1 MPVKERLFWIVAI
14 VLMGAAIHLAFVLFL
29 PNYAMGRKFEVMR
42 ELAGGDNQFK
52 VLSRDQAA
60 RYLVESDE
68 DLVHGVCS
76 IDLQGA
82 PVRINAPVPA
92 HYWSMNIYS
101 ERGDSIYTVNDLQV
115 KADRFAVEIRR
126 GEDQPAGAGETASTG
141 GDENLARVTSQQ
153 RFALLVV
160 RARAPTRQARR
171 DVAKAI
177 AASECKK
184 RR

>member
-14 VLMGAAIHLAFVLFL
+14 LLMGTAIHLAFILFL
-29 PNYAMGRKFEVMR
+29 PNYAMGRKLEVIR
-42 ELAGGDNQFK
+42 ELAGGNNRFM
-52 VLSRDQAA
+52 VLSPDQSA

-76 IDLQGA
+76 IDLEGA

-126 GEDQPAGAGETASTG
+126 GEAQPADTGEKASPD
-141 GDENLARVTSQQ
+141 GDENLARVTSPQ
-153 RFALLVV
+153 RFALLVI
-160 RARAPTRQARR
+160 RARAPTRQARAN
-171 DVAKAI
+171 VAKEI
-177 AASECKK
+177 AATQCKK